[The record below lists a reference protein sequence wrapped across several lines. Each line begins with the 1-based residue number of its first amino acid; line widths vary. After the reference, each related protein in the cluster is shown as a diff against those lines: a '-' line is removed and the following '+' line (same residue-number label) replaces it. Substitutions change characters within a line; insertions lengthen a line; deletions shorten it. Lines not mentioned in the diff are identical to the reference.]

1 MIDPKSIEKLKNQI
15 DIVNIIEQYI
25 PVKKM
30 GSSYKCVC
38 PFHDDKNPSM
48 SINQNKQMYHCF
60 ACKAGGDAVK
70 FVMDYEKLTYP
81 EAIEKIAQISNFSLE
96 YTNDKVPTQKENKHI
111 LEKVNAFYRSEF
123 YKNEAAVRYIKS
135 RGINDA
141 MIEKFELGW
150 AGDSKSTIRLL
161 QNENI
166 EPKEALEVGI
176 VKQNEKGIYA
186 SFIERITFP
195 IYSHTTRLVGFGG
208 RTISDH
214 PAKYVN
220 SPQSSVFDKSKLLY
234 GYHLARQSIFEKN
247 QIIITEGYL
256 DVIMF
261 HYAGFTNAVAVLGT
275 ALTTSHLPLLKRDN
289 ISVILCFDGDGAG
302 INAAIK
308 SAHLLS
314 INKIDT
320 KVVIISNGADPADMV
335 FAGKIKELKEL
346 FGSGEDAVRFYIE
359 KIMQK
364 YDIRRSTQ
372 RENCFNEVKA
382 YMDELGFDLAC
393 SWVAEV
399 AAKFNQT
406 TQYVADRL
414 GLNEKPKNGEVK
426 FKREFRK
433 KGKDEFDNAVMVDE
447 VPNMINKDPLEFSL
461 YKTMLNNPNYRDI
474 ILSNTNSRYFI
485 KHPDYLNAILYR
497 YDADDEAKVREILF
511 DENIHEITDET
522 TLQKAILNIQI
533 AFYENEQQILKGSD
547 NPNKVEILEKLLFI
561 IKDLK
566 TQLYKI

>member
-96 YTNDKVPTQKENKHI
+96 YINDKVPTQKENKHI
-111 LEKVNAFYRSEF
+111 LEKANAFYRSEF
-123 YKNEAAVRYIKS
+123 FKHEAAVRYIYS

-150 AGDSKSTIRLL
+150 AGDSASTIRLL

-220 SPQSSVFDKSKLLY
+220 SPQSVVFDKSKLLY
-234 GYHLARQSIFEKN
+234 GYHLAKQSIFEKK

-256 DVIMF
+256 DVIML

-275 ALTTSHLPLLKRDN
+275 ALTTSHLPLLKRGE
-289 ISVILCFDGDGAG
+289 ISVVLCFDGDGAG

-308 SAHLLS
+308 SSRLLS
-314 INKIDT
+314 QNEIDGS
-320 KVVIISNGADPADMV
+320 VVIIKGGADPADMV
-335 FAGKIKELKEL
+335 FAGRSEELKEM
-346 FGSGEDAVRFYIE
+346 FDSGTELGEFYIE
-359 KIMQK
+359 QIVKK
-364 YDIRRSTQ
+364 YDISRPVQKQKCLEEIMEFTNSLKPVISNSYENLVANLLKIEVGTFSLSNQRHSSTHSQ
-372 RENCFNEVKA
+372 NFTNANR
-382 YMDELGFDLAC
+382 
-393 SWVAEV
+393 
-399 AAKFNQT
+399 QT
-406 TQYVADRL
+406 EQNL
-414 GLNEKPKNGEVK
+414 Q
-426 FKREFRK
+426 K
-433 KGKDEFDNAVMVDE
+433 KTKTD
-447 VPNMINKDPLEFSL
+447 ILEFSIL
-461 YKTMLNNPNYRDI
+461 KSMLANKGYETIVLNELEEKFFLHHKNYFQAALAPKI
-474 ILSNTNSRYFI
+474 EA
-485 KHPDYLNAILYR
+485 NAVL
-497 YDADDEAKVREILF
+497 VREIYVDDSAKVASSEESLREAILKLKLKYYEKF
-511 DENIHEITDET
+511 REDTKNSHKPHKLEMMQKISEIIKGIHEK
-522 TLQKAILNIQI
+522 LQK
-533 AFYENEQQILKGSD
+533 G
-547 NPNKVEILEKLLFI
+547 
-561 IKDLK
+561 
-566 TQLYKI
+566 

>member
-15 DIVNIIEQYI
+15 DIVDIIEHFL

-30 GSSYKCVC
+30 GTNYKCVC
-38 PFHDDKNPSM
+38 PFHDDRNPSM
-48 SINQNKQMYHCF
+48 SISQSKQIFHCF
-60 ACKAGGDAVK
+60 ACKAGGDAIK

-96 YTNDKVPTQKENKHI
+96 YINDKVPTQKENKHI
-111 LEKVNAFYRSEF
+111 LEKANAFYRSEF
-123 YKNEAAVRYIKS
+123 FKHEAAVRYIYS

-150 AGDSKSTIRLL
+150 AGDSASTIRLL

-234 GYHLARQSIFEKN
+234 GYHLAKQSIFEKK

-256 DVIMF
+256 DVIML

-275 ALTTSHLPLLKRDN
+275 ALTTSHLPLLKRGE
-289 ISVILCFDGDGAG
+289 ISVVLCFDGDGAG

-308 SAHLLS
+308 SSRLLS
-314 INKIDT
+314 QNEIDGS
-320 KVVIISNGADPADMV
+320 VVIIKGGADPADMV
-335 FAGKIKELKEL
+335 FAGRSEELKEM
-346 FGSGEDAVRFYIE
+346 FDSGTELGEFYIE
-359 KIMQK
+359 QIVKK
-364 YDIRRSTQ
+364 YDISRPVQKQKCLEEIMEFTNSLKSVIANSYENLVANLLKIEVGTFSLSNQRHSSTQ
-372 RENCFNEVKA
+372 SQNFTNANR
-382 YMDELGFDLAC
+382 
-393 SWVAEV
+393 
-399 AAKFNQT
+399 QT
-406 TQYVADRL
+406 EQNL
-414 GLNEKPKNGEVK
+414 Q
-426 FKREFRK
+426 K
-433 KGKDEFDNAVMVDE
+433 KTKTD
-447 VPNMINKDPLEFSL
+447 ILEFSIL
-461 YKTMLNNPNYRDI
+461 KSMLANKTYENIVLSELEEKFFLHHKNYFQAALAPKI
-474 ILSNTNSRYFI
+474 EA
-485 KHPDYLNAILYR
+485 NAVF
-497 YDADDEAKVREILF
+497 VREIYVDDSAKVASSEESLREAILKLKLKYYEKF
-511 DENIHEITDET
+511 REDTKNSHKPHKLEMMQKISEIIKGIHEK
-522 TLQKAILNIQI
+522 LQK
-533 AFYENEQQILKGSD
+533 G
-547 NPNKVEILEKLLFI
+547 
-561 IKDLK
+561 
-566 TQLYKI
+566 

>member
-220 SPQSSVFDKSKLLY
+220 SPQSVVFDKSKLFY
-234 GYHLARQSIFEKN
+234 GYHLAKQSIFEKK

-256 DVIMF
+256 DVIML

-275 ALTTSHLPLLKRDN
+275 ALTTSHLPLLKRGE
-289 ISVILCFDGDGAG
+289 ISVVLCFDGDGAG

-308 SAHLLS
+308 SSRLLS
-314 INKIDT
+314 QNEIDGS
-320 KVVIISNGADPADMV
+320 VVIIKGGADPADMV
-335 FAGKIKELKEL
+335 FAGRSEELKEM
-346 FGSGEDAVRFYIE
+346 FDSGTELGEFYIE
-359 KIMQK
+359 QIVKK
-364 YDIRRSTQ
+364 YDISRPVQKQKCLEEIMEFTNSLKSVIANSYENLVANLLKIEVGTFSLSNQRHSSTQ
-372 RENCFNEVKA
+372 SQNFTNANR
-382 YMDELGFDLAC
+382 
-393 SWVAEV
+393 
-399 AAKFNQT
+399 QT
-406 TQYVADRL
+406 EQNL
-414 GLNEKPKNGEVK
+414 Q
-426 FKREFRK
+426 K
-433 KGKDEFDNAVMVDE
+433 KTKTD
-447 VPNMINKDPLEFSL
+447 ILEFSIL
-461 YKTMLNNPNYRDI
+461 KSMLANKTYENIVLSELEEKFFLHHKNYFQAALAPKI
-474 ILSNTNSRYFI
+474 EANAVFI
-485 KHPDYLNAILYR
+485 REIYVDDSAKVASSEESLREAILKLKLKY
-497 YDADDEAKVREILF
+497 YEKFREDTKNSHKPHKLEMMQKIS
-511 DENIHEITDET
+511 EIIKGIHEK
-522 TLQKAILNIQI
+522 LQK
-533 AFYENEQQILKGSD
+533 G
-547 NPNKVEILEKLLFI
+547 
-561 IKDLK
+561 
-566 TQLYKI
+566 